1 MENILIIDDNK
12 STIDALTQIIVKNG
26 FHVYTADSAE
36 SGYDIFVNNPVDLII
51 TDFMLPGMN
60 GIELLSKIR
69 HINDLIPV
77 IIITAYGSVEKAVE
91 AVKMG
96 ATDFIAKPFTIDEI
110 ELKIKKT
117 LETSLLTKQNKELS
131 LENEYLRT
139 ELSYNFSE
147 IIGQSK
153 AMFKVIEQ
161 IKKLADANSPVLLL
175 GESGTGKEL
184 AARALHVNSHRKDR
198 PFVRVHCAALAQGVL
213 ESELFG
219 HEKGAFSGAVNKK
232 PGRFEIAGDGSIFL
246 DEIGEISPELQVK
259 LLRVL
264 QEREFE
270 RVGSNVTIKMNA
282 RIIAATNRNLFK
294 MVNEGTFREDL
305 FYRLNVVPVEIP
317 PLRKRKEDI
326 PVLANHFIKKY
337 SIEANKK
344 IFEIKYDVL
353 DALQEYQWPGNI
365 RELENVIERAVVMSD
380 SDILSLKDFPENII
394 YQTGNIEDANK
405 STVNKNNN
413 LTYLIEKYE
422 RELIQNALNKSENNI
437 SKASK
442 ILGIKRTTLRY
453 KMGKY
458 GLINDNTNYADD

>member
-12 STIDALTQIIVKNG
+12 STIDALSQIIIKNG
-26 FHVYTADSAE
+26 SNVYSAGTAE
-36 SGYDIFVNNPVDLII
+36 SGYDIFVNNNVDLII
-51 TDFMLPGMN
+51 TDLMLPGMN

-69 HINDLIPV
+69 RVNNLIP
-77 IIITAYGSVEKAVE
+77 IIVITAYGSVEKAVE
-91 AVKMG
+91 AIKLG

-110 ELKIKKT
+110 EIKIKKT
-117 LETSLLTKQNKELS
+117 LETSQLTKQNLELS

-139 ELSYNFSE
+139 ELNYNFSE

-153 AMFKVIEQ
+153 AMVKVIEQ

-184 AARALHVNSHRKDR
+184 AARALHINSRRKNK
-198 PFVRVHCAALAQGVL
+198 PFVRVHCAALAQGIL

-219 HEKGAFSGAVNKK
+219 HEKGAFSGAINKK
-232 PGRFEIAGDGSIFL
+232 PGRFEIAGDGTIFL

-270 RVGSNVTIKMNA
+270 RVGSNVTLRMKA
-282 RIIAATNRNLFK
+282 RIIAATNRNLAK
-294 MVNEGTFREDL
+294 MVKEETFREDL
-305 FYRLNVVPVEIP
+305 FYRLNVVPVVIP
-317 PLRKRKEDI
+317 PLRERKEDI
-326 PVLANHFIKKY
+326 PVLVKHFIKKY
-337 SIEANKK
+337 SVEANK
-344 IFEIKYDVL
+344 IITEIKN
-353 DALQEYQWPGNI
+353 DALEVLQEYSWPGNI

-380 SDILSLKDFPENII
+380 SDFLSIKDLPENII
-394 YQTGNIEDANK
+394 NNIGNLEELNKPSANQ
-405 STVNKNNN
+405 NNN
-413 LTYLIEKYE
+413 LTDLIEKYE
-422 RELIQNALNKSENNI
+422 RGLIQDALNKSENNI

-453 KMGKY
+453 KMDKY
-458 GLINDNTNYADD
+458 DLIIDNMNYADD